1 MPTISSAHFSQ
12 YRIIVVGSGFFGST
26 IARLFVDKFSKPVL
40 VIEKRNH
47 VGGNAW
53 SEIDKETRIEFHKYG
68 SHLFHTSSERVWKF
82 VTGFSEFNDYRHSVV
97 AKHKDKFF
105 PIPINLLTLSQFY
118 GRAFTP
124 IEAKELFET
133 FRAIEDSSENQ
144 NFEAAAIKSIGK
156 ELYEAFFEGYTRKQW
171 QVSPRSLPRETFG
184 RIPIRLNFNSRY
196 FSDKYEGLPIIGYGN
211 LFNKILDNEF
221 IDVILNTD
229 YFTVKQEI
237 PENCLVIYTGA
248 LDRFFEFKFGNLG
261 WRTLDFA
268 LERVD
273 VNDFQGTSVVN
284 YPDPSVAFTRIHEF
298 KHLHPERSYD
308 ESKTLIMREYPRQST
323 PEDEPYYPINSLDDR
338 EKLKEYRKLAEL
350 ESNFIFGGRL
360 GSYQYLD
367 MHMAI
372 ASAFSTFEAKIEPRF
387 A

>member
-26 IARLFVDKFSKPVL
+26 IARLFVDKFSEPVL

-53 SEIDKETRIEFHKYG
+53 SEIDKETGIEFHKYG
-68 SHLFHTSSERVWKF
+68 SHLFHTSSERVWNF
-82 VTGFSEFNDYRHSVV
+82 VTGYSEFNDYRHSVV

-133 FRAIEDSSENQ
+133 FRGIEDSSENQ
-144 NFEAAAIKSIGK
+144 NFETAAIKSIGK

-221 IDVILNTD
+221 IDLILNTD

-237 PENCLVIYTGA
+237 PKNCLVIYTGA

-308 ESKTLIMREYPRQST
+308 EGKTLIMREYSRQST

-350 ESNFIFGGRL
+350 ESNVIFGGRL

-372 ASAFSTFEAKIEPRF
+372 ASAFSTFKGKIEPRF